1 MKVLTPRSH
10 GILDYVT
17 VIAFLLAPTIFDL
30 SGLPATISY
39 LLAVVHFMLTI
50 ITAFPLG
57 LIKAIPFR
65 IHGMIELAVS
75 ILLVLLPWLLGF
87 TSVPAARNFYVTA
100 GIVIFIV
107 WLVTDYA
114 SDVEA
119 VANVPS

>member
-1 MKVLTPRSH
+1 LKILTPRIH

-17 VIAFLLAPTIFDL
+17 VIAFLLAPTLFSL

-39 LLAVVHFMLTI
+39 LLAIVHLVLTL

-57 LIKAIPFR
+57 FVKAVPFKL
-65 IHGMIELAVS
+65 HGVVELVVAV
-75 ILLVLLPWLLGF
+75 LLVLLPWLLNF
-87 TSVPAARNFYVTA
+87 ASIPAARNFYIGA

-114 SDVEA
+114 RDV
-119 VANVPS
+119 